1 MKGQLTEIRENL
13 RRCEDDLES
22 HSRAITML
30 ESEKLDL
37 MEVFFI
43 YCLIYLLLFV
53 KLLSQAIRDIHNL
66 YPPPLHTI
74 KPVCFFV
81 MKKINDLLG
90 KMFENI
96 RETLPVLFSLNFL
109 KPLNSKI

>member
-37 MEVFFI
+37 MEVFCKAACVFFP
-43 YCLIYLLLFV
+43 YLLF
-53 KLLSQAIRDIHNL
+53 II
-66 YPPPLHTI
+66 
-74 KPVCFFV
+74 C
-81 MKKINDLLG
+81 
-90 KMFENI
+90 
-96 RETLPVLFSLNFL
+96 
-109 KPLNSKI
+109 

>member
-53 KLLSQAIRDIHNL
+53 KLLS
-66 YPPPLHTI
+66 
-74 KPVCFFV
+74 
-81 MKKINDLLG
+81 
-90 KMFENI
+90 
-96 RETLPVLFSLNFL
+96 
-109 KPLNSKI
+109 

>member
-66 YPPPLHTI
+66 YPPPSHYKTCL
-74 KPVCFFV
+74 FFCYE
-81 MKKINDLLG
+81 KNK
-90 KMFENI
+90 
-96 RETLPVLFSLNFL
+96 
-109 KPLNSKI
+109 

>member
-43 YCLIYLLLFV
+43 AY
-53 KLLSQAIRDIHNL
+53 S
-66 YPPPLHTI
+66 
-74 KPVCFFV
+74 
-81 MKKINDLLG
+81 
-90 KMFENI
+90 
-96 RETLPVLFSLNFL
+96 VLFFFL
-109 KPLNSKI
+109 HRIF